1 MTEMNINDQLMKSIA
16 NPARLRDESLID
28 PFETRQ
34 DPSNDLIFDLSA
46 SQPPPS
52 VIPVLTPVPAGN
64 PFHSQISVPVQNI
77 RKPTEK
83 SSRHHNIKKNH
94 HRHHRRRHQPIP
106 EEESPDDDESSVND
120 VNTDDDD
127 GDVSETGTNDGA
139 EQGGTD
145 NEENASEE
153 DGTAADT
160 ESSYEHRKSRT
171 HRSKHHRSSR
181 RHDSDGKKRRH
192 KHRHHSNRVS
202 VPAPTAPIEDDFDTF
217 KQANYHQDENLEK
230 MGLLNKIA
238 QIEKDGGR
246 SSNKLT
252 AFNTIDE
259 LRYELYRMTREQSR
273 EKAIESMEKGLV
285 TGVRMLEMANKKF
298 DPIGVQLQGFSRTV
312 LLEMDNYRPS
322 LLAIYSKYGNSR
334 ASTSNPVIQI
344 LFTLLSSLLFHH
356 VSVVSQ
362 KEAEANS
369 KMTNTGKILQSLA
382 GKSVP
387 INPFSQKRRTGAAT
401 RPQVSMTGPPD
412 DSDDD

>member
-1 MTEMNINDQLMKSIA
+1 
-16 NPARLRDESLID
+16 
-28 PFETRQ
+28 
-34 DPSNDLIFDLSA
+34 
-46 SQPPPS
+46 
-52 VIPVLTPVPAGN
+52 
-64 PFHSQISVPVQNI
+64 
-77 RKPTEK
+77 
-83 SSRHHNIKKNH
+83 
-94 HRHHRRRHQPIP
+94 
-106 EEESPDDDESSVND
+106 
-120 VNTDDDD
+120 
-127 GDVSETGTNDGA
+127 
-139 EQGGTD
+139 
-145 NEENASEE
+145 
-153 DGTAADT
+153 
-160 ESSYEHRKSRT
+160 
-171 HRSKHHRSSR
+171 
-181 RHDSDGKKRRH
+181 
-192 KHRHHSNRVS
+192 
-202 VPAPTAPIEDDFDTF
+202 
-217 KQANYHQDENLEK
+217 
-230 MGLLNKIA
+230 
-238 QIEKDGGR
+238 
-246 SSNKLT
+246 
-252 AFNTIDE
+252 
-259 LRYELYRMTREQSR
+259 MTREQSR